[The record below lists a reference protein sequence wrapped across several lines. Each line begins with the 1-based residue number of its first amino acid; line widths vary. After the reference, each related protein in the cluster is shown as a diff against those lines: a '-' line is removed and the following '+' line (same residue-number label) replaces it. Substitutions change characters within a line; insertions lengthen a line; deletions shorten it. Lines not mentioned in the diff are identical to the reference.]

1 MDNKD
6 YDISSTIMAKSDQ
19 LNASD
24 IVGGP
29 ITVNVIGVK
38 IKKGSDQPVSIS
50 IDGGYQPFKPCL
62 TVRRVLS
69 KVWGN
74 DSSKWI
80 GGMMTLYCDES
91 VMWAGV
97 QVGGIRISHL
107 SGISEPQSVTVNASK
122 HKKMQHV
129 VYPLLIELPPYPDEN
144 IRSNEQEWTKLFLEK
159 KSTPEKVIGKIK
171 SQFYLNRDQEIHIF
185 GLTKQH
191 KGK

>member
-1 MDNKD
+1 MDGNE
-6 YDISSTIMAKSDQ
+6 YDISGTIMAKSDQ

-29 ITVNVIGVK
+29 ITVTVNGVSVNK
-38 IKKGSDQPVSIS
+38 RSDQPVSIS
-50 IDGGYQPFKPCL
+50 ISGGYQPFKPCL

-69 KVWGN
+69 GVWGN

-97 QVGGIRISHL
+97 QVGGIRISNL

-122 HKKMQHV
+122 HKKMQHT
-129 VYPLLIELPPYPDEN
+129 VYPLIIELPAYPDDS
-144 IRSNEQEWTKLFLEK
+144 IRKNESEWIESFNSGASNPSSLINKISQQFTV
-159 KSTPEKVIGKIK
+159 ST
-171 SQFYLNRDQEIHIF
+171 DQANYIMS
-185 GLTKQH
+185 LANQ
-191 KGK
+191 